1 MPVTS
6 RSCLP
11 APFLLLSA
19 ALPGMSEEELRSELA
34 SRAKKLQRRAAG
46 LPTLGAAEQV
56 RPAGVACL
64 PAWLVGSA
72 DAAPFCCWQA
82 LLLAGSAAA
91 LRAELLFHGCPPHL
105 TTLPAAC
112 SLCSHAFLCPQD
124 FQSPSE
130 QRLFQDLQTTHVS
143 VPVWLLAG
151 AVAAVGWLG
160 ASPPPSLEPP
170 NAAWHGN

>member
-1 MPVTS
+1 MGARLILPPS
-6 RSCLP
+6 LLP
-11 APFLLLSA
+11 AP
-19 ALPGMSEEELRSELA
+19 
-34 SRAKKLQRRAAG
+34 
-46 LPTLGAAEQV
+46 V
-56 RPAGVACL
+56 
-64 PAWLVGSA
+64 
-72 DAAPFCCWQA
+72 
-82 LLLAGSAAA
+82 
-91 LRAELLFHGCPPHL
+91 
-105 TTLPAAC
+105 
-112 SLCSHAFLCPQD
+112 LCSHAFLCPQD